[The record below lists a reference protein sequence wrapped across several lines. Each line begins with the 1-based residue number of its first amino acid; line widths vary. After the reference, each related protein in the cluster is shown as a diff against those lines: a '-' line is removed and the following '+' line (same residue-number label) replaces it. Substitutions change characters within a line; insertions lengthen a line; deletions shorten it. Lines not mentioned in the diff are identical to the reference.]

1 MSIRTLLRRLHFPLV
16 LIFGLLPLP
25 LLLICRLSAQ
35 PHALVWL
42 FTLACILPCTFCVL
56 MPGRFRP
63 AAAVLCAALLFAAA
77 LPAASAHAQPALLL
91 LPAAAVIFLF
101 AALQLAARELHEVS
115 LVLYCIGVI
124 SHIAV
129 QIILLFSF
137 HSGSTIYQP
146 IAALTYVLFLAYAL
160 LFLLAFNRI
169 SMDNATL
176 ARFHLPASMRR
187 VNLMLTLGFF
197 SGCLLLSLLPAA
209 ADALRAA
216 YRFLRGVLIQIA
228 ALLLRLFP
236 AEDAYGG
243 PGMGGPVYLPDTG
256 TAYEPTLLSVIIDR
270 IAAAAALLM
279 IIAGAAFL
287 LRFLGRLAFKAL
299 RRMIARLY
307 QLSSALSE
315 DYVDEISDTRSE
327 NGAERRTVLT
337 LLKKAKAEMYPD
349 TPQGTVRRGYARL
362 LRKNPCWSKTSTAR
376 ENLRLRAASIYEKA
390 RYSTHTVTQEE
401 ADQFLRVSDTPYT
414 KQEQL

>member
-1 MSIRTLLRRLHFPLV
+1 MNIQTFLRRLHFPFV

-35 PHALVWL
+35 PHALVWF
-42 FTLACILPCTFCVL
+42 FTLACMFPCMLCVL
-56 MPGRFRP
+56 VPGRFRP
-63 AAAVLCAALLFAAA
+63 AAAVLCAVLLFAAV
-77 LPAASAHAQPALLL
+77 LPAAATHAQPALLL
-91 LPAAAVIFLF
+91 LPAAAVVFLF
-101 AALQLAARELHEVS
+101 ASLPLAARELHEVS

-137 HSGSTIYQP
+137 HSGSTVYQP

-160 LFLLAFNRI
+160 MFLLAFNRI

-187 VNLMLTLGFF
+187 INLTLTLGFF
-197 SGCLLLSLLPAA
+197 SGCLFLSLLPAA

-216 YRFLRGVLIQIA
+216 YRFLRSALMQIA
-228 ALLLRLFP
+228 AMLLRLFP
-236 AEDAYGG
+236 AEDSYGG

-256 TAYEPTLLSVIIDR
+256 AAYEPTLLSVIIDR
-270 IAAAAALLM
+270 IAAAAAFLL
-279 IIAGAAFL
+279 IIIGTAFL

-299 RRMIARLY
+299 RKLIARLY
-307 QLSSALSE
+307 RLSSALSE

-327 NGAERRTVLT
+327 NGTERRTELN

-349 TPQGTVRRGYARL
+349 TPQGAVRRSYARL
-362 LRKNPCWSKTSTAR
+362 LRRNPGWSKNSTAR
-376 ENLRLRAASIYEKA
+376 ENLNLRAASIYEKA
-390 RYSTHTVTQEE
+390 RYSTHAVTQEE
-401 ADQFLRVSDTPYT
+401 ADQFLRASDTPYT
-414 KQEQL
+414 KQEQP